1 MGIWGSSLQLTS
13 LEKIQPHCGLLIFF
27 PSFFSWE
34 RNISSVCKFFRCCSV
49 EGERMAQQEKVI
61 ESDLN

>member
-27 PSFFSWE
+27 PSFFSWG
-34 RNISSVCKFFRCCSV
+34 RNVSSVCKFFRCST